1 MKLTYN
7 IFYEV
12 TISHEDESKNETI
25 SGNKTSSATSPEEAE
40 EKLLEDWEN
49 GLESNFI
56 DAKHLLDDEIL
67 DVSIDVLEVIE
78 VK

>member
-1 MKLTYN
+1 MKKIYN

-12 TISHEDESKNETI
+12 TISHEGESKNETI
-25 SGNKTSSATSPEEAE
+25 SGNKTSSASSPEEAE

-56 DAKHLLDDEIL
+56 DAKYLTGDDIF
-67 DVSIDVLEVIE
+67 DVSIDILEVNE
-78 VK
+78 AK